1 MADHQPRRAEIHPAP
16 TRAILY
22 FGVERPLAVGNAML
36 VLMAFILL
44 PPGLLKVLIPV
55 VILTVVYPLLRL
67 LTKRDPRAAAM
78 YAESLGYQ
86 DFYPPAASGGAQTA
100 RYRPFRSSERNLL

>member
-1 MADHQPRRAEIHPAP
+1 MAQQQPRRVDIHPAP
-16 TRAILY
+16 TRPILY
-22 FGVERPLAVGNAML
+22 FGVERPLAAGNVML

-44 PPGLLKVLIPV
+44 PPGIFKVLIPL

-78 YAESLGYQ
+78 YSESLGYQ
-86 DFYPPAASGGAQTA
+86 DFYPPSSEAGHPVA
-100 RYRPFRSSERNLL
+100 RYRLFRSGERQLL